1 MTQAELN
8 QAVADATGESV
19 HTIRRRGF
27 SVVTPLTVFQ
37 PDDVDDYALP
47 NVVDWDAL
55 ERQQRRF
62 AA

>member
-8 QAVADATGESV
+8 QAVSAATGESV
-19 HTIRRRGF
+19 STIRRRGF
-27 SVVTPLTVFQ
+27 SIVTPLKVFE
-37 PDDVDDYALP
+37 PDDADEYAIP

-55 ERQQRRF
+55 EREQRRY

>member
-8 QAVADATGESV
+8 QAVSAATGESV
-19 HTIRRRGF
+19 STIRRRGF
-27 SVVTPLTVFQ
+27 SIVTPLKVFE
-37 PDDVDDYALP
+37 PDDADEYVIP

-55 ERQQRRF
+55 EREQRRY

>member
-8 QAVADATGESV
+8 QAVSAATGESV
-19 HTIRRRGF
+19 STIRRRGF
-27 SVVTPLTVFQ
+27 SIVTPFKVFE
-37 PDDVDDYALP
+37 PDDADEYAIP

-55 ERQQRRF
+55 EREQRRY

>member
-19 HTIRRRGF
+19 GTIRRRGF
-27 SVVTPLTVFQ
+27 SVVTPLQVFD
-37 PDDVDDYALP
+37 PDRNEDYALA

-55 ERQQRRF
+55 EREQRRY

>member
-8 QAVADATGESV
+8 QAVAEATGESV
-19 HTIRRRGF
+19 GTIRRRGF
-27 SVVTPLTVFQ
+27 SVVTPLQVFD
-37 PDDVDDYALP
+37 PDRNEDYALP

-55 ERQQRRF
+55 EREQRCY